1 MQNMLLITINFVVF
15 GMLFHCNLRY
25 GTLFIVEGRER
36 RERRWWQ
43 GKLAAGKIFH
53 LDVS

>member
-25 GTLFIVEGRER
+25 GTLFIVEGREDD
-36 RERRWWQ
+36 
-43 GKLAAGKIFH
+43 GKESSLQ
-53 LDVS
+53 VRYST